1 LGKELGI
8 EFEIPPGAVPEGK
21 GLNLSVWPCSAGPFQ
36 LPEGYDF
43 ASPVFLI
50 SPSFEFSCEITL
62 KLYHFSSVLSAE
74 DCKKMVFLSSPATHA
89 LTREET
95 QKPVYQ
101 FRRLGKGV
109 FEPLQEFGEVALS
122 HFCFTAVGRT
132 SDASK
137 NIYSYGVFREKEFG
151 DMAIF
156 SAFPNV
162 PLLFR
167 ELESYME
174 IKFPQLYSLAVE
186 IITIEG
192 EKIGLQWPK
201 DTGWIITP
209 DRIPCELSKTVLDFH
224 EMIPHPP
231 MMRLDVER
239 VHSSNS
245 RSPIEVSI
253 VGIREEKKFIL
264 NPKTRPSVLF
274 LCRQQ
279 NMYLCL

>member
-167 ELESYME
+167 VSAIVLLTM
-174 IKFPQLYSLAVE
+174 LRL
-186 IITIEG
+186 
-192 EKIGLQWPK
+192 L
-201 DTGWIITP
+201 
-209 DRIPCELSKTVLDFH
+209 LSSTH
-224 EMIPHPP
+224 
-231 MMRLDVER
+231 
-239 VHSSNS
+239 
-245 RSPIEVSI
+245 
-253 VGIREEKKFIL
+253 
-264 NPKTRPSVLF
+264 
-274 LCRQQ
+274 
-279 NMYLCL
+279 